1 MGVAQDL
8 EVSVD
13 QLQMQRFP
21 RGGASVSGSVINKT
35 LEEGTPVSV
44 VFTFYGDDDAPLGT
58 VSASVTVGGADMA
71 ELVDAQFD
79 SAEMVWGYSYEL
91 TIG

>member
-1 MGVAQDL
+1 M
-8 EVSVD
+8 
-13 QLQMQRFP
+13 
-21 RGGASVSGSVINKT
+21 
-35 LEEGTPVSV
+35 
-44 VFTFYGDDDAPLGT
+44 FTFFGEGDAPLGT
-58 VSASVTVGGADMA
+58 VSTSVVVGATDMA